1 MTSVASMCMVAL
13 ALAVVSPVLGP
24 RAASAQEMAPAGG
37 MMMHGTM
44 VEGVITRIR
53 YASCGSTPDTC
64 QAIIQIAP
72 SSKGSLSG
80 EASMMHQP
88 AMAGETMM
96 GPHPVTVIIV
106 PGTALM
112 GQNQNAPLP
121 LTRLRVGDTVAVE
134 YRTLG
139 GMNVVTKVALTGMG
153 HM

>member
-1 MTSVASMCMVAL
+1 MASVASMCMVAL
-13 ALAVVSPVLGP
+13 VLAVVSPVLGP
-24 RAASAQEMAPAGG
+24 HAASAQEMAPSGG

-44 VEGVITRIR
+44 VEGVITQIR

-64 QAIIQIAP
+64 QAIIQIVP
-72 SSKGSLSG
+72 SSAGMMSG
-80 EASMMHQP
+80 QGSMMQQP
-88 AMAGETMM
+88 AMMGETMM
-96 GPHPVTVIIV
+96 SPHPVTVIIV

-112 GQNQNAPLP
+112 ARNQNAPLL
-121 LTRLRVGDTVAVE
+121 LTRLHVGDSVACE